1 MKIVHVCVNDKR
13 GGAAIAAYRHCEAM
27 RFAGIDAVMY
37 VANKQRQSSC
47 SFVERRKIS
56 KIKFLFC
63 SAFHSALI
71 QRFCTWGTFSFSF
84 GGYRV
89 SKSKILQEADVIY
102 LHWVAGGI
110 LSTAEIGR
118 IFRLGKKVV
127 WYLHDMNP
135 ITGGCHHSMDC
146 IQYEDGCH
154 KCPFLKHFVGLDLAA
169 IQFRKRL
176 KNWHPC
182 QNVEIVTPS
191 TWLAKCARN
200 SKIWTGHKISVF
212 PNVIDTHKFKPLDKA
227 VAKRL
232 FNVDEKKSTILF
244 GADAINSVYK
254 GWEYLRKAIN
264 LLNTEKYEVII
275 FGEENEA
282 IKEGI
287 NVHCVFTG
295 YLSDE
300 IALIMAYNA
309 ADVFV
314 SSSLADNYPNVILEA
329 MSCGTP
335 CVGFKIGGI
344 PDLIRHEETG
354 LLAEARSAEGLAAC
368 IEKLFASQDY
378 YQKLSQNARDF
389 VRKYCDYKVYQTWSG
404 D

>member
-1 MKIVHVCVNDKR
+1 M
-13 GGAAIAAYRHCEAM
+13 
-27 RFAGIDAVMY
+27 
-37 VANKQRQSSC
+37 
-47 SFVERRKIS
+47 
-56 KIKFLFC
+56 
-63 SAFHSALI
+63 
-71 QRFCTWGTFSFSF
+71 
-84 GGYRV
+84 
-89 SKSKILQEADVIY
+89 
-102 LHWVAGGI
+102 
-110 LSTAEIGR
+110 
-118 IFRLGKKVV
+118 
-127 WYLHDMNP
+127 
-135 ITGGCHHSMDC
+135 
-146 IQYEDGCH
+146 
-154 KCPFLKHFVGLDLAA
+154 
-169 IQFRKRL
+169 
-176 KNWHPC
+176 
-182 QNVEIVTPS
+182 
-191 TWLAKCARN
+191 
-200 SKIWTGHKISVF
+200 
-212 PNVIDTHKFKPLDKA
+212 
-227 VAKRL
+227 
-232 FNVDEKKSTILF
+232 
-244 GADAINSVYK
+244 
-254 GWEYLRKAIN
+254 RKAIN